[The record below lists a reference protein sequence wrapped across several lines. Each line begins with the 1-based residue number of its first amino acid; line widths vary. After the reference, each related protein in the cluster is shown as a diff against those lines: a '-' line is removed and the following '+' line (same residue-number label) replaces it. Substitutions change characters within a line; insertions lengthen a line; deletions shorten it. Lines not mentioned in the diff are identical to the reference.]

1 MVFMES
7 FLPRQGNGE
16 NLQVGALEEGQA
28 SCPPDGCRH
37 NARMTLLITKYAVT
51 AFVIV
56 LVSELAKRSD
66 RLGALIS
73 SLPFVTIMV
82 LVWLHLEKQGTEKLS
97 NHAFYTFWYVIP
109 TMPMF
114 LLMPW
119 LLHKGTGFW
128 WALLWCAL
136 LTFVCFVA
144 TALVAKRFG
153 VELIP

>member
-1 MVFMES
+1 MKTDK
-7 FLPRQGNGE
+7 GE
-16 NLQVGALEEGQA
+16 LLQHM
-28 SCPPDGCRH
+28 S
-37 NARMTLLITKYAVT
+37 LLIVKYAVT

-66 RLGALIS
+66 RLGALVS

-97 NHAFYTFWYVIP
+97 SHAFYTFWYVIP

-119 LLHKGTGFW
+119 LLGKGVGFW
-128 WALLWCAL
+128 WSLFGCAV
-136 LTFVCFVA
+136 LTFVCFLL
-144 TALVAKRFG
+144 TALVARRFG
-153 VELIP
+153 VDLMP

>member
-1 MVFMES
+1 
-7 FLPRQGNGE
+7 
-16 NLQVGALEEGQA
+16 
-28 SCPPDGCRH
+28 
-37 NARMTLLITKYAVT
+37 MTLLITKYAAT
-51 AFVIV
+51 ALIIV
-56 LVSELAKRSD
+56 VVSEVAKRSD

-82 LVWLHLEKQGTEKLS
+82 LMWLHWEKQGTAKLA

-119 LLHKGTGFW
+119 LLQKGVGFW
-128 WALLWCAL
+128 WSLAWCAL
-136 LTFVCFVA
+136 LTFVCFVL

-153 VELIP
+153 VDLIP